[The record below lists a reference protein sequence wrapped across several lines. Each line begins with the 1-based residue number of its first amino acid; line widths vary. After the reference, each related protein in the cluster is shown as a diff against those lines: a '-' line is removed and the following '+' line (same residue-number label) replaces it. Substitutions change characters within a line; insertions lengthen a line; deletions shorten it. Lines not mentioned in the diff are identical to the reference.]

1 MERREE
7 LLAIESAARAGLLD
21 DSDEITEGIGVYLRI
36 PDLTSLSRE
45 FPELLLLRLDA
56 VQRVR
61 DVLAG
66 LDLDGE
72 LRQQSRERLIALGE
86 FLGSGRNP
94 QRPVI
99 IERSAELARECRQS
113 GLSDSSSPA
122 AQDTQ
127 HVRRIIL

>member
-66 LDLDGE
+66 LDLDSE
-72 LRQQSRERLIALGE
+72 LRQQSTERLISAGE
-86 FLGSGRNP
+86 FIVNGLTPPG
-94 QRPVI
+94 PVLNNCT
-99 IERSAELARECRQS
+99 ATLARACCPS
-113 GLSDSSSPA
+113 GAPSRRPPA
-122 AQDTQ
+122 PHDT
-127 HVRRIIL
+127 HPP

>member
-72 LRQQSRERLIALGE
+72 LRQQSRERLIAIGE

-94 QRPVI
+94 KRPVI
-99 IERSAELARECRQS
+99 IDRSAASSEERRGGQECGSTCRS
-113 GLSDSSSPA
+113 GWSPY
-122 AQDTQ
+122 
-127 HVRRIIL
+127 LKKK

>member
-1 MERREE
+1 MRGRFRSLRVFGRQAFQVGIGCVDHRGLSRARHREIAGILREGEMERREE

-45 FPELLLLRLDA
+45 FTELLLLRIDA

-72 LRQQSRERLIALGE
+72 LHQQ
-86 FLGSGRNP
+86 
-94 QRPVI
+94 
-99 IERSAELARECRQS
+99 
-113 GLSDSSSPA
+113 LSTNRKSTS
-122 AQDTQ
+122 
-127 HVRRIIL
+127 LN

>member
-21 DSDEITEGIGVYLRI
+21 DSDEITKGIGVYLRI

-72 LRQQSRERLIALGE
+72 LRQQSRERLIAIGE
-86 FLGSGRNP
+86 FLGSGRKS
-94 QRPVI
+94 
-99 IERSAELARECRQS
+99 EEHTSELQS
-113 GLSDSSSPA
+113 LM
-122 AQDTQ
+122 
-127 HVRRIIL
+127 RI